1 MSTRFT
7 DTAAAEE
14 IMRDIEDGKYSKNV
28 AYGLLN
34 QIINDLPNTTVAR
47 EAQAYLDNHYW
58 FLKKQQNTAMTRWPD
73 Y

>member
-14 IMRDIEDGKYSKNV
+14 IMRDIEDGKYSRNV

-34 QIINDLPNTTVAR
+34 QIINDLPNTSVAR
-47 EAQAYLDNHYW
+47 EAQAYLDNHY
-58 FLKKQQNTAMTRWPD
+58 
-73 Y
+73 